1 MQLLIISQGYKY
13 IESVYYLIENQVQR
27 NNGEIKF
34 MLLKD
39 YFEDQDSKNWIIE
52 YNSELYLLS

>member
-1 MQLLIISQGYKY
+1 VQLLIISQGYKY